1 MRILRYFFYTIIIFI
16 IILIPFYGAARLILP
31 DYIKKE
37 IIKSLPEGSSLSIG
51 SVNTK
56 ADLRI
61 VFENINYISPINN
74 INLLLPKLEILPQFS
89 FNRPIKILATE
100 LNYKSINA
108 SGKVK
113 ELQAEIFFNN
123 NENSQLDLSGKIKE
137 IESSNLIEF
146 SQLKFLLEGVNKK
159 NKFINFYVNKISFN
173 FKNEYG
179 YFGFTGDDFEGD
191 TVLNENI
198 SLNLNIKNLDINLKE
213 IFPINE
219 NRVLFSKNGQLTLK
233 VFRDNEN
240 WLAPINFKLE
250 KPSSPINDI
259 GEKITVS
266 TVANW
271 SKSDSNCKWVD
282 LFNQNNQCGILRD
295 FLNTNISLKDDS
307 GGVILIEGNGT
318 CVTPSS
324 NCPQRI
330 DAEIKSRKTTQIFS
344 KIMVSGVVNP
354 LLGGVLLSGLLTSP
368 TEEGE
373 TFDHKLN
380 FKMIGAQILLNDKP
394 LL

>member
-1 MRILRYFFYTIIIFI
+1 MRLIRYFFYTIIIFI

-37 IIKSLPEGSSLSIG
+37 IIKSLPRGSSLSIG

-74 INLLLPKLEILPQFS
+74 INLLLPKLEIFPQLS
-89 FNRPIKILATE
+89 LSRPIKILATE

-108 SGKVK
+108 FGKVK
-113 ELQAEIFFNN
+113 EIQAEIFFNN

-146 SQLKFLLEGVNKK
+146 SQLNFLLEGVNKK
-159 NKFINFYVNKISFN
+159 NKFINFNANKISFN
-173 FKNEYG
+173 FKNKYG
-179 YFGFTGDDFEGD
+179 HFGFSGDDFEGD
-191 TVLNENI
+191 TILNENV
-198 SLNLNIKNLDINLKE
+198 SLNLNVKNLDINLKE
-213 IFPINE
+213 ILPVND
-219 NRVLFSKNGQLTLK
+219 NRILFSKNGQLTLK
-233 VFRDNEN
+233 LYRDNEN
-240 WLAPINFKLE
+240 WMAPVNFNLE
-250 KPSSPINDI
+250 KPSSPIESI

-271 SKSDSNCKWVD
+271 SKSNSNCKWVD
-282 LFNQNNQCGILRD
+282 LFSQNNQCGILRD
-295 FLNTNISLKDDS
+295 FLNTNISLNDGG
-307 GGVILIEGNGT
+307 GGVIQIEGNGT

-330 DAEIKSRKTTQIFS
+330 DAEIKSRKTTQVFS
-344 KIMVSGVVNP
+344 TVMVSGLVNP

-368 TEEGE
+368 TKDSGD
-373 TFDHKLN
+373 FDHRIN